1 MPAWH
6 DAAMTEQAERYDRIA
21 AGYAHWWA
29 PVLTPAVLE
38 LLDGAAP
45 LLATGG
51 RLVDVGTGTGQLAIE
66 ALIRWPNLSIVGI
79 DASAEM
85 RTMADAEAAR
95 RLPAGVRG
103 RFETVV
109 SFADEMPFPDRAF
122 DLALSS
128 FVVQLVPNRA
138 RVLREVRRVL
148 RPGATFAY
156 VSWLQDERVF
166 APDDIFDDLLDEFE
180 IDGED
185 DPGRPGD
192 LPSVDRAAGE
202 LRRAGFAGV
211 TARPGELVHRFT
223 VDGYIGFMAE
233 FHEETLIAGLEPPVR
248 RRFLAALRD
257 WLTPLTPEEMTMRFP
272 IVFASGRRSV

>member
-1 MPAWH
+1 
-6 DAAMTEQAERYDRIA
+6 
-21 AGYAHWWA
+21 
-29 PVLTPAVLE
+29 
-38 LLDGAAP
+38 
-45 LLATGG
+45 
-51 RLVDVGTGTGQLAIE
+51 
-66 ALIRWPNLSIVGI
+66 
-79 DASAEM
+79 
-85 RTMADAEAAR
+85 MADGEATR
-95 RLPAGVRG
+95 RLPTGVRQ

-109 SFADEMPFPDRAF
+109 AFADDLPFPDGTF

-156 VSWLQDERVF
+156 VSWLQDGRAF
-166 APDDIFDDLLDEFE
+166 APDDIFDDLLDEFDIGDDE
-180 IDGED
+180 DD

-211 TARPGELVHRFT
+211 AARAGELTHLFT

-233 FHEETLIAGLEPPVR
+233 FHEETLIAGLDPEIR
-248 RRFLAALRD
+248 TRFIAGLRDRLAAL
-257 WLTPLTPEEMTMRFP
+257 TPRQMTMRFP
-272 IVFASGRRSV
+272 IVFASGRRSA

>member
-1 MPAWH
+1 
-6 DAAMTEQAERYDRIA
+6 MTEQAERYDRIA
-21 AGYAHWWA
+21 AGYARWWA
-29 PVLTPAVLE
+29 PVLTPAVVE
-38 LLDGAAP
+38 LLDGAAAQ
-45 LLATGG
+45 LASGG
-51 RLVDVGTGTGQLAIE
+51 RILDVGTGTGQLAIE
-66 ALIRWPNLSIVGI
+66 ALSRWPDVEIVGI

-85 RTMADAEAAR
+85 RAKADGEAER
-95 RLPAGVRG
+95 RLPSEVRD

-109 SFADEMPFPDRAF
+109 AFADELPFPESAF

-166 APDDIFDDLLDEFE
+166 APDDIFDDLLDELD
-180 IDGED
+180 IDDGDD

-211 TARPGELVHRFT
+211 TARAGDLVHRFT
-223 VDGYIGFMAE
+223 VEGYIGFMAE
-233 FHEETLIAGLEPPVR
+233 FHEETLIAGLEPALR
-248 RRFLAALRD
+248 TRFLQGLRD
-257 WLTPLTPEEMTMRFP
+257 RLTALTPEQMTMRFP
-272 IVFASGRRSV
+272 IVFASGRRSG